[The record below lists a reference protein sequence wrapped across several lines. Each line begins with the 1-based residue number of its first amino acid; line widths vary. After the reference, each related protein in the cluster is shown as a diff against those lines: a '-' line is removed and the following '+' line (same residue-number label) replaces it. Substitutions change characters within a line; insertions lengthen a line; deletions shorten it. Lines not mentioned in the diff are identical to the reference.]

1 MEAVRETGAEWE
13 GGEESVSS
21 LKERNGRIG
30 AFPPRG
36 YSTFMTRQRDREK
49 IKDTVRVFFMP
60 VFVFVTRID
69 FYPVQL

>member
-1 MEAVRETGAEWE
+1 MEAERET
-13 GGEESVSS
+13 GEESVSS

-49 IKDTVRVFFMP
+49 IKDRVFFMP
-60 VFVFVTRID
+60 VFVFVTHID
-69 FYPVQL
+69 FYPVLL